1 MSYVILY
8 FLFGVFVSLGLTQID
23 KLDPD
28 DSSLTNR
35 DRIIFILIWPII
47 LIEFIRG
54 LVKELY

>member
-1 MSYVILY
+1 MSYVIIYL
-8 FLFGVFVSLGLTQID
+8 LFGAFVSLGLTQID

-28 DSSLTNR
+28 DSSLTDR